1 MAADQHGDSGEG
13 ATLRIALDQSAGPSR
28 DPDKALESLD
38 RSAAAAAARGAHLL
52 VTPEMSLTGY
62 NIGEERSALAEPA
75 DGPLAGS
82 VARIAARQG
91 IAILHGYPE
100 REGEAVYNT
109 AQLTDAAGNPRAGYR
124 KTHLFGPADH
134 GAFTPGD
141 VGVVQTEL
149 NGLRLGILIC
159 YDVEFPEMVRRHALA
174 GTELLLVPT
183 ALMHP
188 YTAVASSLVPVRA
201 LENQIHVAYV
211 NRCDTEEEL
220 DYCGLSCLIDPWG
233 EEILRAGSGPELL
246 LAEVDQRTITAA
258 RRGGS
263 YLTDR
268 RPELYTSLA
277 PRETAPSTTTG
288 DTSR

>member
-13 ATLRIALDQSAGPSR
+13 AALRIALDQSAGPSR
-28 DPDKALESLD
+28 DPDGALGSLE
-38 RSAAAAAARGAHLL
+38 RSAAAAAERGAHLL

-62 NIGEERSALAEPA
+62 NIGEASSAFAEPA

-100 REGEAVYNT
+100 REGQAVHNT
-109 AQLTDAAGNPRAGYR
+109 AQLTDAAGNTRAGYR
-124 KTHLFGPADH
+124 KTHLFGPADR
-134 GAFTPGD
+134 GVFTPGD
-141 VGVVQTEL
+141 AGLVQTEL

-174 GTELLLVPT
+174 GTDLLLVPT

-188 YTAVASSLVPVRA
+188 HTAVATSVVPVRA

-211 NRCDTEEEL
+211 NRCDTEGEL
-220 DYCGLSCLIDPWG
+220 DYCGLSCLVDPWG
-233 EEILRAGSGPELL
+233 EELLRAGSGPELL
-246 LAEVDQRTITAA
+246 LGEVDRRTITAA
-258 RRGGS
+258 RRSVS
-263 YLTDR
+263 YLADR
-268 RPELYTSLA
+268 RPELYTPLA
-277 PRETAPSTTTG
+277 YREAAPGTTTG